1 MLTVAACPVGGDRVM
16 EGGSMNGDR
25 ILGWILRQTD
35 EQRGCQKEEDC
46 KRE

>member
-1 MLTVAACPVGGDRVM
+1 MFTVTVCPVAGDGIV

-25 ILGWILRQTD
+25 ILGWVLRQTD
-35 EQRGCQKEEDC
+35 EQRGYQKEEDC